1 MNSLEPDAPVER
13 FTPEAIEAGRLAFA
27 SQVRFLKGV
36 AGIDGLPDPFP
47 LEVAL
52 AGRSNVGKSSLLNAL
67 GNRRDLARTS
77 NTPGRTRELNFYLAA
92 GDRLAI
98 VDLPGYGYAK
108 AAKSLVG
115 AWQSLIRSYLRGR
128 ASLRRV
134 FVLIDARHGVTRT
147 DEATLDLLD
156 EAAVSYQ
163 LVLTKADKLKPSE
176 REQARLAA
184 AARIVKRP
192 AAHPEVHLTSSVTGA
207 GIDELRAEIVEL
219 LEGEAPSAG

>member
-1 MNSLEPDAPVER
+1 M
-13 FTPEAIEAGRLAFA
+13 FAGP
-27 SQVRFLKGV
+27 VRFLKGV
-36 AGIDGLPDPFP
+36 AALDGLPDPFP
-47 LEVAL
+47 LEIAL

-77 NTPGRTRELNFYLAA
+77 NTPGRTRELNFYLA
-92 GDRLAI
+92 GEDRLAS
-98 VDLPGYGYAK
+98 VDLQGYGSAK

-134 FVLIDARHGVTRT
+134 FVLIDSRHGVTRT
-147 DEATLDLLD
+147 DEAMLDLLD
-156 EAAVSYQ
+156 EAAVNYQ
-163 LVLTKADKLKPSE
+163 LVLTKADKVKLPGQE
-176 REQARLAA
+176 RVRLET
-184 AARIVKRP
+184 AARISKRP

-219 LEGEAPSAG
+219 LDGRAP

>member
-1 MNSLEPDAPVER
+1 
-13 FTPEAIEAGRLAFA
+13 
-27 SQVRFLKGV
+27 VRFLKGV
-36 AGIDGLPDPFP
+36 AGLDGLPEAFP

-67 GNRRDLARTS
+67 ANRRDLARTS
-77 NTPGRTRELNFYLAA
+77 NTPGRTRELNFYLLAE
-92 GDRLAI
+92 DRLAI

-128 ASLRRV
+128 AALRRV
-134 FVLIDARHGVTRT
+134 FVLIDARHGITKT

-163 LVLTKADKLKPSE
+163 LVLTKADKLKPAE
-176 REQARLAA
+176 RERVRLET
-184 AARIVKRP
+184 AARIAKRP
-192 AAHPEVHLTSSVTGA
+192 AAHPDVHLTSSVTGA
-207 GIDELRAEIVEL
+207 GMAELRAEIVEL
-219 LEGEAPSAG
+219 LEGESPAVS